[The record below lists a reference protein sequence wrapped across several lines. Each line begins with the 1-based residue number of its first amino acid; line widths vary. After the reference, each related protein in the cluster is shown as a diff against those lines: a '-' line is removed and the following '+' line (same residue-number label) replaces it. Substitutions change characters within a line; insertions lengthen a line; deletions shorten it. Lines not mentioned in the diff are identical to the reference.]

1 MKRKYTKPTI
11 DAVPMNMD
19 SSLLAGSDSDGISA
33 TISGYQSSDNDND
46 YGGNDNDDGDGFS
59 QDFLEN

>member
-19 SSLLAGSDSDGISA
+19 SSLLAGSDTDGVKA
-33 TISGYQSSDNDND
+33 TISGYQSSD
-46 YGGNDNDDGDGFS
+46 DDEDESDGFS
-59 QDFLEN
+59 QDFFGN